1 MQTTI
6 TLPKKPTLVKQDG
19 NKAVFEIENLYPG
32 YGVTVGNALRRV
44 ILSSIPGAAI
54 TAVKIK
60 GVSHEFSTIEGV
72 LEDVIEIMLNIKQIR
87 VKLTGDDPQK
97 ITLVVKGARKVT
109 AADIETPSQVE
120 VINKD
125 QHIATITDKKITL
138 EIEMD
143 VERGV
148 GYVTSEVRHKEKLP
162 VGTIA
167 LDAIYTPIRRVNFE
181 SENMRVGDRTDF
193 NKVILTIETD
203 GTITAK
209 EALDIGTNILIEQFN
224 ELGGLGTGM
233 RREEAAAPLKHEEV
247 EEKETTEE
255 ESGEKP
261 EDVLEQ
267 SVRELGVSTR
277 VTNILLDSKLKT
289 IGKLIKKKSDDLLGL
304 EGMGEA
310 GVKEIKAKLTK
321 LDLSLKD

>member
-1 MQTTI
+1 MQTTV
-6 TLPKKPTLVKQDG
+6 TLPKKPVLVKQEG
-19 NKAVFEIENLYPG
+19 NKAVFEIDNLYPG

-97 ITLVVKGARKVT
+97 ITLVAKGGGKVT

-120 VINKD
+120 IINKD
-125 QHIATITDKKITL
+125 QHIATLTDKKTVL

-148 GYVTSEVRHKEKLP
+148 GYVTSEVRHKEKLS

-167 LDAIYTPIRRVNFE
+167 LDAIFTPIRRVNFE

-203 GTITAK
+203 GSISAEEAMNIGIT
-209 EALDIGTNILIEQFN
+209 ILIEQFS
-224 ELGGLGTGM
+224 ELGGVGV
-233 RREEAAAPLKHEEV
+233 RHN
-247 EEKETTEE
+247 EE
-255 ESGEKP
+255 ETLTSKKKENKEEEEQEEGEPKGKP
-261 EDVLEQ
+261 LDVLEQ
-267 SVRELGVSTR
+267 SVREIGASTR

-289 IGKLIKKKSDDLLGL
+289 IGKLLKKKEADILAL

-310 GVKEIKAKLTK
+310 GVKEIKSKLAKMDLT
-321 LDLSLKD
+321 LKD